1 MRGKRARNSLGNQA
15 ANPADFRFHCNE
27 APAVSPFALLPPPGV
42 RFPAPFAG
50 WPGPRAAWIKR
61 RAASLG
67 PPTHGPGWRARWPS
81 PDVQALSVSFEWP
94 PLRGPQLQPPVVCLG
109 SGILQTTPTERRAA
123 GGDRPRS
130 GGSVKLRRIAR
141 RTALPACFAPA
152 SRAHCAEMREWIRA
166 WTEAVETFVLEVIFE
181 QRRGTWAAMVRAALF
196 AFSKIFQVAV
206 KVRRFLYNRRLLRD
220 STLGVQVIAI
230 GNLTVGGTGKT
241 PVVEKFARE
250 LQNQGRTVA
259 ILSRGYRSKPP
270 PLTRRMW
277 NKLLLR
283 DDTTPPRVVSD
294 GKSLLL
300 DSETAGDEPYML
312 ASNLKDVVV
321 LVDKDRVKSGRYAIE
336 KFGCDTLLLDDG
348 FQYWK
353 LAGRRRDIVLIDF
366 QQPFG
371 NEHLLPR
378 GTLREPPSH
387 LSRASTIFI
396 TKSDGATAEL
406 RARIGK
412 YNPSAS
418 IIECVHHPLY
428 FEDVFTGEQ
437 CGLDLIKGR
446 KVASLSGIAQPES
459 FEKSLVKQGAELVYS
474 KRFADHHRF
483 TQQEVLNAVN
493 RSKKR
498 QATAIITTQKDA
510 VRFPKI
516 DRRDLPIY
524 FMRVEIKILSGA
536 KDFNDCVR
544 QICFR

>member
-1 MRGKRARNSLGNQA
+1 
-15 ANPADFRFHCNE
+15 
-27 APAVSPFALLPPPGV
+27 
-42 RFPAPFAG
+42 
-50 WPGPRAAWIKR
+50 
-61 RAASLG
+61 
-67 PPTHGPGWRARWPS
+67 
-81 PDVQALSVSFEWP
+81 
-94 PLRGPQLQPPVVCLG
+94 
-109 SGILQTTPTERRAA
+109 
-123 GGDRPRS
+123 
-130 GGSVKLRRIAR
+130 
-141 RTALPACFAPA
+141 
-152 SRAHCAEMREWIRA
+152 MREKIRVL
-166 WTEAVETFVLEVIFE
+166 TEIVETFLLEVIIE
-181 QRRGTWAAMVRAALF
+181 ERRGARATFVRGMAYAC
-196 AFSKIFQVAV
+196 SKLFQVAI
-206 KVRRFLYNRRLLRD
+206 KFRRFLYNFRILRD

-250 LQNQGRTVA
+250 LRDQGRNVA
-259 ILSRGYRSKPP
+259 ILSRGYRSKPTAFHKWF
-270 PLTRRMW
+270 L
-277 NKLLLR
+277 NKLLFR

-300 DSETAGDEPYML
+300 DSEMAGDEPFML
-312 ASNLKDVVV
+312 ASNLKDVIV

-353 LAGRRRDIVLIDF
+353 LRGRRMDVVLVDY

-371 NEHLLPR
+371 NEQLLPR

-387 LSRASTIFI
+387 LARANTIFI
-396 TKSDGATAEL
+396 TKSDGNTTEL
-406 RARIGK
+406 RRKIGQF
-412 YNPSAS
+412 NANAG

-428 FEDVFTGEQ
+428 FEDVFTGERYD
-437 CGLDLIKGR
+437 LDWLKSR
-446 KVASLSGIAQPES
+446 KIASLSGIAQPES
-459 FEKSLVKQGAELVYS
+459 FEQSLVKLGGELVYS

-483 TQQEVLNAVN
+483 SQQEVLNVIN

-498 QATAIITTQKDA
+498 QAAAIITTQKDA

-516 DRRDLPIY
+516 DRRNLPIY